1 MVYNQTIVSWFTRF
15 RVTILYLYKKIQL
28 FETVVWWQIKRL
40 HLSSK
45 ILIITRAR
53 RNLWTFFAICY
64 TDSTVS
70 VYFIF
75 IFFVLLFL
83 SAFNLSFFF
92 VDILCRTYK
101 IIPMTNYELFPKS
114 YWSNFGKF
122 YSYRNVYRSKI
133 WQCQLFPISCRSTT
147 LIL

>member
-1 MVYNQTIVSWFTRF
+1 MVYNQKIVSWFTRF
-15 RVTILYLYKKIQL
+15 RVTILYLYKKIQI
-28 FETVVWWQIKRL
+28 FETVIWWQIKRL

-53 RNLWTFFAICY
+53 RNLWTFF
-64 TDSTVS
+64 VS

-133 WQCQLFPISCRSTT
+133 SQCQLFPISCRSTT